1 MNSDQGGKVR
11 AIRWLIL
18 GLCASIL
25 AGATASLHAQNQQDL
40 AHRIFD
46 LTNQDRALHNLPPL
60 RWSNPLASAAQAHAR
75 RMPFAGYLSHDY
87 PGEPGLVQRTSQ
99 AGAHF
104 QAVAE
109 NIATGF
115 SPSGIN
121 TEWMHSPTHR
131 SNILDPRMTALG
143 VGLVERNDT
152 LYAVEDFSDAS
163 EVLSTSGV
171 ERRVGELL
179 RQQGIAPTEP
189 RHPAALACESSSGY
203 PPGVNG
209 RLVIRFDTGDL
220 NHLPGG
226 VVSQLHSGNF
236 RRASVAACGSD
247 SSQPGF
253 TTFRVAIVLY

>member
-1 MNSDQGGKVR
+1 MRIPQ
-11 AIRWLIL
+11 WLVPA
-18 GLCASIL
+18 LCACIL
-25 AGATASLHAQNQQDL
+25 AGSAATLHAQRRQDN
-40 AHRIFD
+40 AARRIFA
-46 LTNQDRALHNLPPL
+46 LTNQDREAHNLQPL
-60 RWSNPLASAAQAHAR
+60 RWSQPLASAAQAHAE
-75 RMPFAGYLSHDY
+75 RMVFARYLSHDY
-87 PGEPGLVQRTSQ
+87 PGEPSLLQRTSR

-115 SPSGIN
+115 SPAGIEN
-121 TEWMHSPTHR
+121 GWMHSPTHR
-131 SNILDPRMTALG
+131 RNILNRRMTALG
-143 VGLVERNDT
+143 VGLVERNGT
-152 LYAVEDFSDAS
+152 LFAVEDFSDAS
-163 EVLSTSGV
+163 EALSTSGV
-171 ERRVGELL
+171 EHRVGELL

-220 NHLPGG
+220 SHLPGG
-226 VVSQLHSGNF
+226 VISQLHSGNF